1 MQARGRTVF
10 MRIGVLFTSL
20 LNPVLLINFYES
32 LREKIRLRAKMS
44 KNDPTMI
51 SDLKLARELKIMLV
65 AFLKMELGMEIL
77 YQTAGQILLLLLNR
91 SDTITT
97 GGLQTLFKQDSRIPG
112 VSTENIIVFSIIM
125 SLRSGISKH
134 MKSVIADK
142 IVFPSTSKFVVFLW
156 SVFAI
161 ARRMLTLVFFF
172 VPSLGLLNLL
182 HHWRAE
188 QTPFWIRR
196 DAAAQGYM
204 SPADTLQLFNMT
216 ETVLWTDI
224 DRWEGTL
231 VLEKVPSEGS

>member
-125 SLRSGISKH
+125 SLRSGIG
-134 MKSVIADK
+134 
-142 IVFPSTSKFVVFLW
+142 P
-156 SVFAI
+156 
-161 ARRMLTLVFFF
+161 
-172 VPSLGLLNLL
+172 
-182 HHWRAE
+182 
-188 QTPFWIRR
+188 Q
-196 DAAAQGYM
+196 
-204 SPADTLQLFNMT
+204 
-216 ETVLWTDI
+216 I
-224 DRWEGTL
+224 D
-231 VLEKVPSEGS
+231 